1 MGDTTNKPLTLT
13 EFMPRS
19 MGARNRGSDLE
30 ISNDLRMLYLIARDE
45 KRQRYDNWMRNYRLL
60 HNRVGGTVQNWMPA
74 PRDSEIYPGLSSL
87 VAWMTDQEID
97 IDLIPS
103 ADPNSQ
109 LFEYVSKIAD
119 DLNDVFYTTWMTE
132 GYDAQIKLALWDAT
146 LYGTGIVKNVWDNAL
161 SNGYGNAKMVR
172 TDPWA
177 FYVDPTATSLADAE
191 YMVEVRKVSIDE
203 IQRRF
208 PDTWRLVADDNA
220 SAIDGYDERPK
231 IFGSMDRR
239 VMTNPGQIPAS
250 GAWPGSSP
258 KIGTFGGRSRDRRM
272 FLPGPGVV
280 LYEFWL
286 KVNDEYEQDW
296 PDFAPDEAEEEYPEY
311 ADNRVKPAWRFV
323 AMCNSRILL
332 DVPVSEMW
340 SHGQHPYEDFRFDD
354 IGEFYGISLVDHLA
368 HPQIYINRLLTALQ
382 HNAELTGNPVFIEP
396 ANSGL
401 NRVNIINRPGQ
412 RLTVSGPQAM
422 QNRPDWLQPPA
433 MPQQVMDLVQFWISR
448 IENTMSLSAL
458 QKGITPT
465 QRNAEG
471 SLNMVQE
478 AAFVRVRSALSNLQD
493 CLQRSAVKLCDLIVD
508 NYTQPRITAII
519 GEEGDMVAKSLAGQ
533 HFYVPSRNGS
543 APLKYVIRVEAGSGG
558 PTSRAARMAEADRLY
573 GLGAV
578 DDQYVLQKHRVRNVK
593 AVLSRLYD
601 KRQKGLV
608 AAPKATG
615 GKQPGGR

>member
-1 MGDTTNKPLTLT
+1 MPTDQLDLTLM
-13 EFMPRS
+13 MPKADPGKPS
-19 MGARNRGSDLE
+19 TSDLRVVNE
-30 ISNDLRMLYLIARDE
+30 LRNLYLVARDE

-60 HNRVGGTVQNWMPA
+60 HNRIGGTVQNWMPA
-74 PRDSEIYPGLSSL
+74 PRDSEIFPGLSSL
-87 VAWMTDQEID
+87 IAWMTDQEID

-109 LFEYVSKIAD
+109 LFDYVSKIAD
-119 DLNDVFYTTWMTE
+119 DLNDVLYTTWETE

-146 LYGTGIVKNVWDNAL
+146 LYGTGILKNMWDNAL
-161 SNGYGNAKMVR
+161 SGGYGNAVMRR

-177 FYVDPTATSLADAE
+177 FYIDPNATCCGDAE
-191 YMVEVRKVSIDE
+191 YMVEVRKVSLDE

-208 PDTWRLVADDNA
+208 PDTWKLVSEDNA
-220 SAIDGYDERPK
+220 SSIEGYDEKPK
-231 IFGSMDRR
+231 IYGSMDRR
-239 VMTNPGQIPAS
+239 VMTNPGQIPSS
-250 GAWPGSSP
+250 GMYPGTSP
-258 KIGTFGGRSRDRRM
+258 RVGTFGGRSRDRRM
-272 FLPGPGVV
+272 YLPGPGMV

-286 KVNDEYEQDW
+286 KINDEYEEDW
-296 PDFAPDEAEEEYPEY
+296 PEFVPDPDEEGYPEY

-323 AMCNSRILL
+323 AMCNGRILL
-332 DVPVSEMW
+332 DTPVSEMW
-340 SHGQHPYEDFRFDD
+340 THGQPPYEDFRFDD
-354 IGEFYGISLVDHLA
+354 IGEFYGIALVDHLA
-368 HPQIYINRLLTALQ
+368 HPQIYVNRLLTALQ
-382 HNAELTGNPVFIEP
+382 HNAELTGNPIFIEP

-493 CLQRSAVKLCDLIVD
+493 CLQRSAVKLADLIVD
-508 NYTQPRITAII
+508 NYTQPRIMAII
-519 GEEGDMVAKSLAGQ
+519 GEEGDMVAKALAGQ
-533 HFYVPSRNGS
+533 HFHVPSRNGS

-593 AVLSRLYD
+593 AVLERLYD
-601 KRQKGLV
+601 KRQKGLIGQ
-608 AAPKATG
+608 PKGSSSKGSG
-615 GKQPGGR
+615 GK

>member
-1 MGDTTNKPLTLT
+1 MTVTDANTYRVRYEG
-13 EFMPRS
+13 
-19 MGARNRGSDLE
+19 RNGEDLE
-30 ISNDLRMLYLIARDE
+30 VVNDLRNLYLIARDE
-45 KRQRYDNWMRNYRLL
+45 KRNRYDTWMRNYRLVN
-60 HNRVGGTVQNWMPA
+60 NRIGGTVSNWMPA

-109 LFEYVSKIAD
+109 LFNYVSKIAD
-119 DLNDVFYTTWMTE
+119 DLNDVMYTNWQVE
-132 GYDAQIKLALWDAT
+132 DYDAQIKLALWDAT
-146 LYGTGIVKNVWDNAL
+146 MYGTGILKNLWDNQL
-161 SNGYGNAKMVR
+161 SNGFGNAVMRR

-177 FYVDPTATSLADAE
+177 FYVDPQATCLRDAE
-191 YMVEVRKVSIDE
+191 YMIEVRRVSLDE

-208 PDTWRLVADDNA
+208 PDTWKRVAQSPGTA
-220 SAIDGYDERPK
+220 VDGYDEKPR
-231 IFGSMDRR
+231 IYGQTDNR
-239 VMTNPGQIPAS
+239 VKTNPGQIPMS
-250 GAWPGSSP
+250 GSWPGSSP
-258 KIGTFGGRSRDRRM
+258 GVGTFGGRSRDKRVYRPD
-272 FLPGPGVV
+272 PGYV

-286 KVNDEYEQDW
+286 MINNEYEEDW
-296 PDFAPDEAEEEYPEY
+296 SQLEDEEDTDAPDYS
-311 ADNRVKPAWRFV
+311 DNRVEHEWRFV

-340 SHGQHPYEDFRFDD
+340 SHSQPPYEDFRFDD

-382 HNAELTGNPVFIEP
+382 HNAELTGNPIFIEP

-412 RLTVSGPQAM
+412 RLTVSGPAAM
-422 QNRPDWLQPPA
+422 NNRPDWLQPPS
-433 MPQQVMDLVQFWISR
+433 MPQQVMDLVNFWITR

-458 QKGITPT
+458 QKGVTPT

-478 AAFVRVRSALSNLQD
+478 AAFVRVRSALSNLQS
-493 CLQRSAVKLCDLIVD
+493 CLQRSAVKLADLIVD
-508 NYTQPRITAII
+508 NYTEPRVMAII
-519 GEEGDMVAKSLAGQ
+519 GEEGGMVAKALANQ
-533 HFYVPSRNGS
+533 HFYVPSSTG
-543 APLKYVIRVEAGSGG
+543 ATPLKYVIRIEAGAGG
-558 PTSRAARMAEADRLY
+558 PTSRAARMAEADKLF

-578 DDQYVLQKHRVRNVK
+578 DDQYVLQKHRVRNPT
-593 AVLSRLYD
+593 AILERLYD

-608 AAPKATG
+608 G
-615 GKQPGGR
+615 SQRGRGKSQ